1 MKRYWSE
8 ICAAL
13 FLAVVISCFGGV
25 IVYASSAEQQ
35 ITDQMELTDLQ
46 SMVDEMLGE
55 KTFSVAEAFHRLLSG
70 EEVLSEESVREFL
83 HSLLFYGIEREKE
96 LIVKLLLLLL
106 FAAVFSGFAGAFDNG
121 QVGEISFYVVYLL
134 VFTLLMNSF
143 SGLSASLLSML
154 AWITE
159 FMKELSP
166 VYFMAV
172 AAASGASSA
181 AAFYQGVLLLVWLF
195 QWILERVL
203 LPGVSLYILLRFVNH
218 LSREEMLGK
227 MADLLGAS
235 DITWSGSRTAG
246 GAWACSSG
254 NGFSEAECCRKNC
267 RCSSWDR
274 ERGKCSYGTGPYHSC
289 SCKKQSGH
297 CAFTGD
303 PGGGGGA
310 VGPIWTFV
318 TDLSLSGGC
327 GAACIRQTAGRS
339 LWHHGR
345 GMCTSDENPVYCGN
359 FMYAYISD
367 PDGRRRLGMRTEL
380 YQWMKSLAFF
390 HVLTTALLHILPD
403 KRYEQYIRLFMG
415 LLLVLLICTPIFA
428 VVGKSEEL
436 LSGFSNNYGREE
448 QVRMETEAEGIRETF
463 LKGAYEQELKDQ
475 VQGILRKEGIF
486 SAKTEV
492 DMEKELQLTI
502 TLYGTVTEKQREAVK
517 NELERICGLRKGQYQ
532 ILASED
538 GMEGVGSFPSSGNP
552 SSGGRT
558 SGNPKEQ

>member
-1 MKRYWSE
+1 MKRYGSE
-8 ICAAL
+8 ICVAL
-13 FLAVVISCFGGV
+13 LLAVVISCFGGV
-25 IVYASSAEQQ
+25 IVYASSAENQ

-55 KTFSVAEAFHRLLSG
+55 KTFSVTEAFHRLLSG

-227 MADLLGAS
+227 MAELIETVISWGLRTLLGVAAGLQVVRGLVAPVMDS
-235 DITWSGSRTAG
+235 LKRSAVGKTAG
-246 GAWACSSG
+246 AL
-254 NGFSEAECCRKNC
+254 
-267 RCSSWDR
+267 
-274 ERGKCSYGTGPYHSC
+274 
-289 SCKKQSGH
+289 
-297 CAFTGD
+297 
-303 PGGGGGA
+303 PGIGGA
-310 VGPIWTFV
+310 VNAV
-318 TDLSLSGGC
+318 
-327 GAACIRQTAGRS
+327 
-339 LWHHGR
+339 
-345 GMCTSDENPVYCGN
+345 
-359 FMYAYISD
+359 
-367 PDGRRRLGMRTEL
+367 TEL
-380 YQWMKSLAFF
+380 
-390 HVLTTALLHILPD
+390 V
-403 KRYEQYIRLFMG
+403 
-415 LLLVLLICTPIFA
+415 
-428 VVGKSEEL
+428 
-436 LSGFSNNYGREE
+436 
-448 QVRMETEAEGIRETF
+448 
-463 LKGAYEQELKDQ
+463 
-475 VQGILRKEGIF
+475 
-486 SAKTEV
+486 
-492 DMEKELQLTI
+492 
-502 TLYGTVTEKQREAVK
+502 
-517 NELERICGLRKGQYQ
+517 
-532 ILASED
+532 
-538 GMEGVGSFPSSGNP
+538 
-552 SSGGRT
+552 
-558 SGNPKEQ
+558 

>member
-46 SMVDEMLGE
+46 FMVDEMLGE
-55 KTFSVAEAFHRLLSG
+55 KTFSVTEAFHRLLSG

-106 FAAVFSGFAGAFDNG
+106 FAAIFSGFAGAFDNG

-195 QWILERVL
+195 QWILEQVL

-227 MADLLGAS
+227 MAELIETVISWGLRTLLGVAAGLQVVRGLVAPVMDS
-235 DITWSGSRTAG
+235 LKRSAVGKTAG
-246 GAWACSSG
+246 AL
-254 NGFSEAECCRKNC
+254 
-267 RCSSWDR
+267 
-274 ERGKCSYGTGPYHSC
+274 
-289 SCKKQSGH
+289 
-297 CAFTGD
+297 
-303 PGGGGGA
+303 PGIGSA
-310 VGPIWTFV
+310 VNAV
-318 TDLSLSGGC
+318 
-327 GAACIRQTAGRS
+327 
-339 LWHHGR
+339 
-345 GMCTSDENPVYCGN
+345 
-359 FMYAYISD
+359 
-367 PDGRRRLGMRTEL
+367 TEL
-380 YQWMKSLAFF
+380 
-390 HVLTTALLHILPD
+390 VLTTAVLVRNSLGIA
-403 KRYEQYIRLFMG
+403 
-415 LLLVLLICTPIFA
+415 LLLVIL
-428 VVGKSEEL
+428 VVGAGPL
-436 LSGFSNNYGREE
+436 VRYGN
-448 QVRMETEAEGIRETF
+448 GW
-463 LKGAYEQELKDQ
+463 
-475 VQGILRKEGIF
+475 
-486 SAKTEV
+486 
-492 DMEKELQLTI
+492 
-502 TLYGTVTEKQREAVK
+502 
-517 NELERICGLRKGQYQ
+517 
-532 ILASED
+532 
-538 GMEGVGSFPSSGNP
+538 
-552 SSGGRT
+552 
-558 SGNPKEQ
+558 

>member
-55 KTFSVAEAFHRLLSG
+55 KTFSVTEAFHRLLSG

-121 QVGEISFYVVYLL
+121 QVGEISFYVV
-134 VFTLLMNSF
+134 MNSF

-203 LPGVSLYILLRFVNH
+203 LPGVSLYILLKFVNH

-227 MADLLGAS
+227 MAELIETVISWGLRTLLGVAAGLQVVRGLVAPVMDS
-235 DITWSGSRTAG
+235 LKRSAVGKTAG
-246 GAWACSSG
+246 AL
-254 NGFSEAECCRKNC
+254 
-267 RCSSWDR
+267 
-274 ERGKCSYGTGPYHSC
+274 
-289 SCKKQSGH
+289 
-297 CAFTGD
+297 
-303 PGGGGGA
+303 PGIGSA
-310 VGPIWTFV
+310 VNAV
-318 TDLSLSGGC
+318 
-327 GAACIRQTAGRS
+327 
-339 LWHHGR
+339 
-345 GMCTSDENPVYCGN
+345 
-359 FMYAYISD
+359 
-367 PDGRRRLGMRTEL
+367 TEL
-380 YQWMKSLAFF
+380 
-390 HVLTTALLHILPD
+390 VLTTAVLVRNSLGIA
-403 KRYEQYIRLFMG
+403 
-415 LLLVLLICTPIFA
+415 LLLVILA
-428 VVGKSEEL
+428 VGAGPLVRYGL
-436 LSGFSNNYGREE
+436 LSLTYRFLAAAAQPVSDKRLVEAFGT
-448 QVRMETEAEGIRETF
+448 MAEGCALLMRILFTAEILCMLTF
-463 LKGAYEQELKDQ
+463 L
-475 VQGILRKEGIF
+475 ILMAG
-486 SAKTEV
+486 
-492 DMEKELQLTI
+492 
-502 TLYGTVTEKQREAVK
+502 G
-517 NELERICGLRKGQYQ
+517 GLG
-532 ILASED
+532 
-538 GMEGVGSFPSSGNP
+538 
-552 SSGGRT
+552 
-558 SGNPKEQ
+558 

>member
-55 KTFSVAEAFHRLLSG
+55 KTFSVTEAFHRLLSG

-134 VFTLLMNSF
+134 VFTLLMNS
-143 SGLSASLLSML
+143 LSASLLSML

-203 LPGVSLYILLRFVNH
+203 LPGVSLYILLKFVNH

-227 MADLLGAS
+227 MAELIETVISWGLRTLLGVAAGLQVVRGLVAPVMDS
-235 DITWSGSRTAG
+235 LKRSAVGKTAG
-246 GAWACSSG
+246 AL
-254 NGFSEAECCRKNC
+254 
-267 RCSSWDR
+267 
-274 ERGKCSYGTGPYHSC
+274 
-289 SCKKQSGH
+289 
-297 CAFTGD
+297 
-303 PGGGGGA
+303 PGIGSA
-310 VGPIWTFV
+310 VNAV
-318 TDLSLSGGC
+318 
-327 GAACIRQTAGRS
+327 
-339 LWHHGR
+339 
-345 GMCTSDENPVYCGN
+345 
-359 FMYAYISD
+359 
-367 PDGRRRLGMRTEL
+367 TEL
-380 YQWMKSLAFF
+380 
-390 HVLTTALLHILPD
+390 VLTTAVLVRNSLGIA
-403 KRYEQYIRLFMG
+403 
-415 LLLVLLICTPIFA
+415 LLLVILA
-428 VVGKSEEL
+428 VGAGPLVRYGL
-436 LSGFSNNYGREE
+436 LSLTYRFLAAAAQPVSDKRLVEAFGT
-448 QVRMETEAEGIRETF
+448 MAEGYALLMRILFTAEILCMLTF
-463 LKGAYEQELKDQ
+463 L
-475 VQGILRKEGIF
+475 ILMAG
-486 SAKTEV
+486 
-492 DMEKELQLTI
+492 
-502 TLYGTVTEKQREAVK
+502 G
-517 NELERICGLRKGQYQ
+517 GLG
-532 ILASED
+532 
-538 GMEGVGSFPSSGNP
+538 
-552 SSGGRT
+552 
-558 SGNPKEQ
+558 

>member
-1 MKRYWSE
+1 MDILKISVLGTAGVLLGILLKDRAPEYVSLVTMGIGLVILGLAVGKISYLFQSLERLKQSLPIDGSYITTLLKMIGITYIGQFSSRIFLHWCTDRTVLPVICNGLKYAGSSGTAGYHTGISCMKRYWSE

-46 SMVDEMLGE
+46 FMVDEMLGE
-55 KTFSVAEAFHRLLSG
+55 KTFSVTEAFHRLLSG

-106 FAAVFSGFAGAFDNG
+106 FAAIFSGFAGAFDNG

-195 QWILERVL
+195 QWILEQVL

-227 MADLLGAS
+227 MAELIETVISWGLRTLLGVAAGLQVVRGLVAPVMDS
-235 DITWSGSRTAG
+235 LKRSAVGKTAG
-246 GAWACSSG
+246 AL
-254 NGFSEAECCRKNC
+254 
-267 RCSSWDR
+267 
-274 ERGKCSYGTGPYHSC
+274 
-289 SCKKQSGH
+289 
-297 CAFTGD
+297 
-303 PGGGGGA
+303 PGIGSA
-310 VGPIWTFV
+310 VNAV
-318 TDLSLSGGC
+318 
-327 GAACIRQTAGRS
+327 
-339 LWHHGR
+339 
-345 GMCTSDENPVYCGN
+345 
-359 FMYAYISD
+359 
-367 PDGRRRLGMRTEL
+367 TEL
-380 YQWMKSLAFF
+380 
-390 HVLTTALLHILPD
+390 VLTTAVLVRNSLGIA
-403 KRYEQYIRLFMG
+403 
-415 LLLVLLICTPIFA
+415 LLLVIL
-428 VVGKSEEL
+428 VVGAGPLVRYGL
-436 LSGFSNNYGREE
+436 LSLTYRFLAAAAQPVSDKRLVEAFGT
-448 QVRMETEAEGIRETF
+448 MAEGCALLMRILFTAEILCMLTF
-463 LKGAYEQELKDQ
+463 L
-475 VQGILRKEGIF
+475 ILMAG
-486 SAKTEV
+486 
-492 DMEKELQLTI
+492 
-502 TLYGTVTEKQREAVK
+502 G
-517 NELERICGLRKGQYQ
+517 GLG
-532 ILASED
+532 
-538 GMEGVGSFPSSGNP
+538 
-552 SSGGRT
+552 
-558 SGNPKEQ
+558 